1 HLHNNRIKEIGD
13 NCFAG
18 LSNLETL
25 DLNFNSLMVFP
36 RAVQA
41 LPKLKEL

>member
-1 HLHNNRIKEIGD
+1 MTKSGTV
-13 NCFAG
+13 CP
-18 LSNLETL
+18 LSWSPLR
-25 DLNFNSLMVFP
+25 DLNFNSLAVFP